1 MMTWHTQG
9 GCFCIPTAVQNKRA
23 GIRIPL
29 GRANVQFQK
38 LARAPFHW
46 HAHCQWSQS
55 CSYSYF
61 WPYLSFNL
69 CSWSHQRFGG
79 NSSAH
84 WARICWGENF
94 ELFWLLLPTPR
105 KTFDPPTFLLIVT
118 LIDSRH
124 PKVSIML
131 CDLTFNISVSRPF
144 PTILPRC
151 LAKSQKTCISLKLLP
166 HLRQP
171 YEECVRVKEQAK
183 SFHTILPLKFTF
195 PRDGQEGGMGCSV
208 RRVRPQKWAKITP
221 ARFFSLEVTDT
232 FSLTPCARSRLLW
245 IVAGAQISSK
255 SDLSS
260 KEIWFFLEQNLVSN
274 LTNPFLN
281 FWTGRQCLGS
291 GGVRLT
297 ASLGFPDRRLRGR
310 TRTQEVTGG
319 RPACPQ
325 YAD

>member
-1 MMTWHTQG
+1 MSCQVPKNLHFTETILT
-9 GCFCIPTAVQNKRA
+9 F
-23 GIRIPL
+23 
-29 GRANVQFQK
+29 
-38 LARAPFHW
+38 APFE
-46 HAHCQWSQS
+46 ATLRRMC
-55 CSYSYF
+55 
-61 WPYLSFNL
+61 
-69 CSWSHQRFGG
+69 
-79 NSSAH
+79 A
-84 WARICWGENF
+84 GER
-94 ELFWLLLPTPR
+94 TG
-105 KTFDPPTFLLIVT
+105 
-118 LIDSRH
+118 
-124 PKVSIML
+124 
-131 CDLTFNISVSRPF
+131 
-144 PTILPRC
+144 
-151 LAKSQKTCISLKLLP
+151 
-166 HLRQP
+166 
-171 YEECVRVKEQAK
+171 
-183 SFHTILPLKFTF
+183 FHTILPLKFTF

-274 LTNPFLN
+274 LTNPFVN